1 MTTTLGLDTGSSPH
15 GRGDR
20 PPGNRTLSTDA
31 HSSSWAAGVYV
42 AVTGMPFTI
51 TISTKIKKYCKM
63 KSATPNNTLQYHTI
77 IKNIFLQVLYKLYK
91 TKQYSYNIKQNIF
104 TISRYNIV
112 HDIVA

>member
-1 MTTTLGLDTGSSPH
+1 
-15 GRGDR
+15 
-20 PPGNRTLSTDA
+20 
-31 HSSSWAAGVYV
+31 
-42 AVTGMPFTI
+42 
-51 TISTKIKKYCKM
+51 M

>member
-15 GRGDR
+15 GRGDP
-20 PPGNRTLSTDA
+20 PPGNTERSRPMPTPP
-31 HSSSWAAGVYV
+31 AGVYV
-42 AVTGMPFTI
+42 AVMPFTI